1 VGEAEGDVS
10 DGASMGT
17 GVPRL
22 DGATSVPTGAVSSV
36 RVSVGLAIGDGVLV
50 GTNTSGVGDGIGEK
64 VGIGVRVGR
73 ATLAR
78 LPKTTATNKTKTT

>member
-1 VGEAEGDVS
+1 
-10 DGASMGT
+10 
-17 GVPRL
+17 
-22 DGATSVPTGAVSSV
+22 
-36 RVSVGLAIGDGVLV
+36 VSVGLAIGDGVLV